1 MSLNIPIMDTEL
13 YRMVFLLKQLINKLY
28 TNSKSPEIFIKLN
41 HTLANSSQLKIY
53 IVFNNMLKYTIC
65 RHIRLRL

>member
-28 TNSKSPEIFIKLN
+28 TNSKSPEIFVKFN
-41 HTLANSSQLKIY
+41 HTLANSSQFKIY
-53 IVFNNMLKYTIC
+53 IVFNDMLKYTIC